1 MRVTLD
7 FPAAEEILQEVGLD
21 EQGDAQMFHTKNV
34 LRRVQKYM
42 PYRTGAT
49 IKLTV
54 AQTDPRVP
62 EIVTEE
68 PQAVY
73 LYNSVSRSGKPLNYM
88 KQLLEALTALLKV
101 KTIVTLVIIAVLAAL
116 SLNGSVEPD
125 KFLTIATMV
134 VAFYFGTQNEKKS

>member
-54 AQTDPRVP
+54 AQTDPPR
-62 EIVTEE
+62 
-68 PQAVY
+68 AGDRHRRAAGG
-73 LYNSVSRSGKPLNYM
+73 LSV
-88 KQLLEALTALLKV
+88 
-101 KTIVTLVIIAVLAAL
+101 
-116 SLNGSVEPD
+116 
-125 KFLTIATMV
+125 
-134 VAFYFGTQNEKKS
+134 

>member
-21 EQGDAQMFHTKNV
+21 EQGDTQMFHTKNV
-34 LRRVQKYM
+34 LRRIQKYM

-73 LYNSVSRSGKPLNYM
+73 PACTYAIAPS
-88 KQLLEALTALLKV
+88 LLWITALYHKER
-101 KTIVTLVIIAVLAAL
+101 IAVRI
-116 SLNGSVEPD
+116 STHP
-125 KFLTIATMV
+125 
-134 VAFYFGTQNEKKS
+134 

>member
-7 FPAAEEILQEVGLD
+7 FPAAEEFLQEVGLD

-68 PQAVY
+68 TQAV
-73 LYNSVSRSGKPLNYM
+73 
-88 KQLLEALTALLKV
+88 
-101 KTIVTLVIIAVLAAL
+101 
-116 SLNGSVEPD
+116 
-125 KFLTIATMV
+125 
-134 VAFYFGTQNEKKS
+134 